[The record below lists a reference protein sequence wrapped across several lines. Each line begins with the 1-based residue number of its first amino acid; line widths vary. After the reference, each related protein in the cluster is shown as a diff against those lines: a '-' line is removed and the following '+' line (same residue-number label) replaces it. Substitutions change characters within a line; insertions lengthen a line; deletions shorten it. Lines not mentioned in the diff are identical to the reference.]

1 MSKQYPCPPIL
12 KCKLGV
18 AFSKPTEDYILLPK
32 EFDVEGKTVIVTG
45 AARGIG
51 RGIAEVLVEAGAKV
65 LVTSLTDRYLKPFSD
80 EMAKAGHPIETLT
93 ADATTSKE
101 WDRTIKF
108 ALSKFGHVDALINNL
123 GDAIMRPIVPLP
135 DHPSRERISDD
146 EYRKVLDVNLTEAFM
161 GCRAVGPH
169 FIERRRGKV
178 INISSS
184 SARRGAPETLV
195 YSTAKAALVR
205 LTQTL
210 ALEWAPYGITV
221 NCIAP
226 GSFPD
231 PTTTG
236 YQGYNE
242 AKSDAKKRVPLGSV
256 GNIREVGFLALYMIS
271 AASNYMTGE
280 TVYIDG
286 GSSFN

>member
-1 MSKQYPCPPIL
+1 MLKPYLCPPIL
-12 KCKLGV
+12 KCKPG
-18 AFSKPTEDYILLPK
+18 APFFKPTEESILLPK
-32 EFDVEGKTVIVTG
+32 ELNVEGQSVIVTG

-51 RGIAEVLVEAGAKV
+51 RGIAEVLAEAGAKV

-80 EMAKAGHPIETLT
+80 EMTKTGHPIETLT
-93 ADATTSKE
+93 ADATTSKG
-101 WDRTIKF
+101 WDHTLEF
-108 ALSKFGHVDALINNL
+108 ALSRFGHVDALINNL
-123 GDAIMRPIVPLP
+123 GDAIMRPLVPLP
-135 DHPSRERISDD
+135 DHPSREPISDD
-146 EYRKVLDVNLTEAFM
+146 EYRKVLDVNLTEAFL
-161 GCRAVGPH
+161 GCRAVGSH
-169 FIERRRGKV
+169 FIDRRRGKV
-178 INISSS
+178 INISSQ
-184 SARRGAPETLV
+184 SARRGTPQTLV

-236 YQGYNE
+236 HDGYAE
-242 AKSDAKKRVPLGSV
+242 AEKDAKKRVPLGRV